1 MLIFT
6 KRLSH
11 TLVTSDEKS
20 CQTHKTAPAM
30 NYGSLNDRKKKMLKA
45 NRALKKSNLEM
56 EAASNELKHYQ
67 NLKKELCELDK
78 SRLMKIENFDF

>member
-1 MLIFT
+1 MI
-6 KRLSH
+6 
-11 TLVTSDEKS
+11 E
-20 CQTHKTAPAM
+20 
-30 NYGSLNDRKKKMLKA
+30 KKKMLKA
-45 NRALKKSNLEM
+45 NRVLKKSNLEM